1 MTNRRPSHPKPPSP
15 EKYDTWIDNDGE
27 LYVFDG
33 TKWTPY
39 LSPPGRMDSEDPRPI
54 AVERDQ

>member
-1 MTNRRPSHPKPPSP
+1 MTNRKPSRPKPPNP
-15 EKYDTWIDNDGE
+15 EKYDTWIDDDGE

-33 TKWTPY
+33 TEWAPY
-39 LSPPGRMDSEDPRPI
+39 LSPPGALDGDLKPV